1 MKEPTF
7 FAAKARGT
15 SSAFSYV
22 ERTAPPYT
30 EEVME
35 MAAPCVQ
42 GWRNRNNCDCP
53 PCKDWQSETMY
64 GTRSA
69 KAQSGWEPRTVGS
82 IDGHEVTFRQG
93 YGENEGHTLISD
105 GQKSARAFDR
115 EHNHYGPKREGGGRV
130 EDSDGDRGYY
140 TGPGR

>member
-7 FAAKARGT
+7 AHSKARGT
-15 SSAFSYV
+15 SSAFSYGV

-69 KAQSGWEPRTVGS
+69 KAQSGPARGS
-82 IDGHEVTFRQG
+82 K
-93 YGENEGHTLISD
+93 D
-105 GQKSARAFDR
+105 GQQWSS
-115 EHNHYGPKREGGGRV
+115 G
-130 EDSDGDRGYY
+130 DGTIHTVNSTVDPNVASGGYY
-140 TGPGR
+140 HTQVDARGNKATAVYNPDGSLADVKANRDWQ